1 MAEDRWNDNRYGDE
15 PLWGDDRRR
24 ERERPRTSDG
34 SNYQRDYGQAD
45 FDRRDRRAEEDDA
58 RRRPFSDSRP
68 ILGRNGGYPAEDRSF
83 GSSGRYDDLSPG
95 YRDFEANQ
103 RRIHRGEYDPD
114 RYTPNPREGRGH
126 ETRSWWDRTQD
137 ELSSWFGDE
146 SARRRREWDERQ
158 ADARAE
164 HRGRGPKG
172 YQRSDARIAED
183 LNDRLTDDPYL
194 DASDIEVRVQDGE
207 VTLSGEVA
215 RREDKRRAEDLADNI
230 SGVGHV
236 QNNLRVRPQP
246 EAGTINT
253 VIP

>member
-15 PLWGDDRRR
+15 PLWGGGPRR
-24 ERERPRTSDG
+24 ERERPRTSDA
-34 SNYQRDYGQAD
+34 STYQRDYGQAD
-45 FDRRDRRAEEDDA
+45 FDRRDRRLDEDDA
-58 RRRPFSDSRP
+58 RHRPFSDNRP
-68 ILGRNGGYPAEDRSF
+68 ILGRNGSYPAEGRSF

-95 YRDFEANQ
+95 YRDFEASQ

-114 RYTPNPREGRGH
+114 RYTPNPREGRGQ

-146 SARRRREWDERQ
+146 NARRRREWDERQ
-158 ADARAE
+158 ADVRAE